1 MALPPSDGQALSDS
15 SKLNPLLILPSSAYL
30 SQPAGRST
38 LPHGCCLRRRQTT
51 LKHSCNRRVA
61 IATAF
66 AASAFASNLASNF
79 TIVIATN
86 HRSRR
91 SRATTLSPRAAIMNM
106 CPLHHP
112 ILLTHICTLFA
123 RGGALSRRENVG
135 LLRTWTYSSSSD
147 SQACGKGMAPEAGPR
162 HSVSGLQVKL
172 ERAAQTAARHH
183 VRYMCAAD
191 LHRPLHVRPITRSI
205 PCAHCLYVLCTHTF
219 AGTRWLFRVTLA
231 CVILFRSVVPVGGVA

>member
-66 AASAFASNLASNF
+66 AASAFASNLASNI

-91 SRATTLSPRAAIMNM
+91 SRATTLSPRARAIMNM

-123 RGGALSRRENVG
+123 RGGALSRRENVV

-219 AGTRWLFRVTLA
+219 VCRKALVVSCHAGMCNL
-231 CVILFRSVVPVGGVA
+231 VPFGC